1 MLCKKEVLRFFL
13 GGGGYI
19 SDRKEHKLEF
29 SILILLEEKLKPVN
43 QTKVNQIPHHHMM
56 CGIKFNQ
63 ALQHTEWIF
72 FHRSLL
78 ISFN

>member
-1 MLCKKEVLRFFL
+1 MLHKCLHATLQKKSVKGFF
-13 GGGGYI
+13 GFGFFFI

-29 SILILLEEKLKPVN
+29 SILILLEEKLKPVS

-63 ALQHTEWIF
+63 AL
-72 FHRSLL
+72 
-78 ISFN
+78 

>member
-1 MLCKKEVLRFFL
+1 MLLCKKKSAKVFL
-13 GGGGYI
+13 GGGCFFLI

-43 QTKVNQIPHHHMM
+43 QTKVNQIPYHHMM
-56 CGIKFNQ
+56 CGIRFNQ

-72 FHRSLL
+72 FP
-78 ISFN
+78 